1 MVYNHVDWP
10 ENGMYHFPPKNS
22 RPRGDMKQLIKACK
36 NLGSY
41 LKAVILR
48 RKRRKKEK
56 EEDPYI
62 YPIF

>member
-1 MVYNHVDWP
+1 
-10 ENGMYHFPPKNS
+10 
-22 RPRGDMKQLIKACK
+22 MKHLIKACK

>member
-1 MVYNHVDWP
+1 
-10 ENGMYHFPPKNS
+10 MYDFPPKLHRRDN
-22 RPRGDMKQLIKACK
+22 MKNLIKAFK

-41 LKAVILR
+41 FKSVVLR

-56 EEDPYI
+56 DEDPYI

>member
-1 MVYNHVDWP
+1 
-10 ENGMYHFPPKNS
+10 
-22 RPRGDMKQLIKACK
+22 MKRFMKSFK
-36 NLGSY
+36 NLVSY
-41 LKAVILR
+41 FNAVILR

>member
-1 MVYNHVDWP
+1 
-10 ENGMYHFPPKNS
+10 
-22 RPRGDMKQLIKACK
+22 MKQLIKAFK

-41 LKAVILR
+41 LKAVVLR

>member
-1 MVYNHVDWP
+1 
-10 ENGMYHFPPKNS
+10 
-22 RPRGDMKQLIKACK
+22 MKQLIKAFK
-36 NLGSY
+36 NLVSY
-41 LKAVILR
+41 FNAVVLR

>member
-1 MVYNHVDWP
+1 
-10 ENGMYHFPPKNS
+10 
-22 RPRGDMKQLIKACK
+22 MKSIIKTAK
-36 NLGSY
+36 DLLTYFKS
-41 LKAVILR
+41 VILR